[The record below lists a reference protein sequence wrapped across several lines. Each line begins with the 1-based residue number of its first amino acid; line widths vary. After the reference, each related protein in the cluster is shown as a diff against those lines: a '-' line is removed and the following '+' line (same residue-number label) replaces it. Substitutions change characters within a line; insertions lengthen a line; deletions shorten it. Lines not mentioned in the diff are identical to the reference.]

1 MSASLALEPP
11 LGGIAPLPLTTLAV
25 RPSTPCARR
34 GAQAALSPIFGAP
47 ATPAAWQ
54 AWQVCV
60 KSAGGRVAELRGV
73 QRAAAVAGDAD
84 AGVDLIAALQRVRI
98 RQVLHL
104 DRADRTDA
112 LGDGLRAHRLAARAF
127 ALVGRHIAHQQDDR
141 DDRHD

>member
-11 LGGIAPLPLTTLAV
+11 LGGIAPLPLMTLAV

-60 KSAGGRVAELRGV
+60 KSAGGVV
-73 QRAAAVAGDAD
+73 DVAAAVGVVAAVFTAAVGA
-84 AGVDLIAALQRVRI
+84 AGVAAAV
-98 RQVLHL
+98 V
-104 DRADRTDA
+104 AGA
-112 LGDGLRAHRLAARAF
+112 AVAAVSAGVLAAA
-127 ALVGRHIAHQQDDR
+127 V
-141 DDRHD
+141 